1 MIRNWRKIVTAYL
14 MKPSEDNTL
23 EVDIVNGEFGGK
35 VGVKYFNLD
44 FSRIDYDGETKYD
57 YQLYLK
63 EEIDFDVETKIRL
76 ECVLDDILSDIV
88 NEALKYSREIHAK
101 T

>member
-1 MIRNWRKIVTAYL
+1 MPAYL

-23 EVDIVNGEFGGK
+23 EVDIINGEFGGM

-44 FSRIDYDGETKYD
+44 FSRIENSGETSYE
-57 YQLYLK
+57 YELRLK
-63 EEIDFDVETKIRL
+63 EDVKFDNATKIRL
-76 ECVLDDILSDIV
+76 EAVLDDILSSIV
-88 NEALKYSREIHAK
+88 NDALTYSRELHAK